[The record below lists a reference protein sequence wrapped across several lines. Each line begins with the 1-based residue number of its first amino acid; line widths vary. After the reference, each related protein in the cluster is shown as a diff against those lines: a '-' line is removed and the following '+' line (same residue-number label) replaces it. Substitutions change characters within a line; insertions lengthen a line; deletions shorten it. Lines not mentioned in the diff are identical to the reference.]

1 LCILIVLRIIKDRR
15 ILNNLKKN
23 SVAFK
28 VRDKLLYYIIKLYFR
43 LYILNIIGLK
53 VLSLVYIT
61 ARIVNIVKTS

>member
-1 LCILIVLRIIKDRR
+1 MCILIVLRITKDRR
-15 ILNNLKKN
+15 ILNNLKKD